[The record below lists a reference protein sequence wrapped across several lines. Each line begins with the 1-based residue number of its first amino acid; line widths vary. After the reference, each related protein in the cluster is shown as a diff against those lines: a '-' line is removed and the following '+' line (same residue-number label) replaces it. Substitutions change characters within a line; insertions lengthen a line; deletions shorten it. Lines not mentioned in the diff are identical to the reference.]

1 MSQDSPTKQPIY
13 EAERA
18 KLLAIFAEVETAKK
32 QLVEGLIEDAAF
44 LYAENW
50 ALRQGLQQTGMVKVH
65 PQYPEI
71 QKPVEAARQYR
82 QNANSYAVVIK
93 ALNGV
98 LSKNLLGD
106 EEDELEEYA

>member
-1 MSQDSPTKQPIY
+1 MSQDSPTKQQIY
-13 EAERA
+13 AAERA
-18 KLLAIFAEVETAKK
+18 KIRAIFAEVEPAKK

-50 ALRQGLQQTGMVKVH
+50 ALRQGLQQTGMVKAH
-65 PQYPEI
+65 PQYPEM

-82 QNANSYAVVIK
+82 MGVNTYSVIIK